1 MIKKY
6 SLCTL
11 AVCSALSGLSA
22 YAADDNYQL
31 EQVLMMSRHNL
42 RAPLADN
49 GSVLAQSTKKK
60 WPQWDVPGGQLTT
73 KGGVLEVYMGRYTRE
88 WLAQQGL
95 IKDNECPGSD
105 EVYAYANSLQR
116 TVATAQFFITGA
128 FPGCDVPVSHQDEM
142 GTMDPVFNPVI
153 TDGSEAFNKQ
163 ALTAMN
169 STAEKLTLKPAFQRL
184 EKIIDYK
191 NSPACDGKKQCDLSS
206 NNQNKFFAE
215 NGKEPTV
222 SGPLK
227 IGNSLVDAF
236 TLQYYEG
243 MPADQVAWGQIKT
256 PEQWQELSA
265 IKNAYQNTLFTSPE
279 VARDV
284 AAPLVDYIRSMLVD
298 EDKASAPK
306 VTLMVGHDSNIASL
320 LTALDFKAYT
330 LPDQNEQTPIGGM
343 IQFQR
348 WHDKKN
354 NQELVKVEYVYQSS
368 EQLRNATPLS
378 LDTPPKRVTLQMNGC
393 QTDANGFCPWD
404 QFTQVLNKAIAGT
417 PMAAA
422 QATANSDK
430 AAADKAAADKAA
442 QAKASADKAAA
453 DKAAADKAAAD
464 KGKAD
469 KAKASADKAA
479 ADKAAADKAAAD
491 KERAEKAKA
500 VADKAA
506 DKAKAEKAKAAA
518 DKAAKDKAATDKS
531 ANNAADKA
539 ATEKSA
545 NNAAGKAATEKSA
558 NNAADKA
565 ATDKSANNAT
575 DKAATDQPA
584 DSAAADKSAA
594 EAEQGTDKSN
604 KEKQPEPAQ
613 QANQPSS

>member
-6 SLCTL
+6 SLCAL
-11 AVCSALSGLSA
+11 AVCSALCGITA

-49 GSVLAQSTKKK
+49 GSILAQSTKKS
-60 WPQWDVPGGQLTT
+60 WPQWEVPGGQLTT

-95 IKDNECPGSD
+95 VKEGECPSSD
-105 EVYAYANSLQR
+105 DIYAYANSLQR

-128 FPGCDVPVSHQDEM
+128 FPGCDIPVSHQDEM

-153 TDGSEAFNKQ
+153 TNNSDAFNKQ

-169 STAEKLTLKPAFQRL
+169 GAAEKLSLKPAFQQL

-191 NSPACDGKKQCDLSS
+191 NAPACTGKKQCDLSG
-206 NNQNKFFAE
+206 NNHNQFTAE
-215 NGKEPTV
+215 NGKEPGV

-236 TLQYYEG
+236 TLQYYAGLPME
-243 MPADQVAWGQIKT
+243 QVAWGQIKT
-256 PEQWQELSA
+256 PEQWKALSA
-265 IKNAYQNTLFTSPE
+265 IKNSYQDTLFTSPE

-298 EDKASAPK
+298 EDKATAPK

-330 LPDQNEQTPIGGM
+330 LPDQNERTPIGGM

-348 WHDKKN
+348 WHDRKN

-368 EQLRNATPLS
+368 EQLRDATPLS

-417 PMAAA
+417 PVAAA
-422 QATANSDK
+422 QPQAAPAAAAPVENDRATAKALADKAAADKIAAEKAAQAKASAEK
-430 AAADKAAADKAA
+430 AAADKAAAQKAA
-442 QAKASADKAAA
+442 
-453 DKAAADKAAAD
+453 
-464 KGKAD
+464 
-469 KAKASADKAA
+469 
-479 ADKAAADKAAAD
+479 
-491 KERAEKAKA
+491 E
-500 VADKAA
+500 
-506 DKAKAEKAKAAA
+506 AKAAA
-518 DKAAKDKAATDKS
+518 DKAADEQAAKEKAARETAVKEK
-531 ANNAADKA
+531 AAPAAKTAADKNAVNAESEKAKA
-539 ATEKSA
+539 AA
-545 NNAAGKAATEKSA
+545 AQPQPAAG
-558 NNAADKA
+558 
-565 ATDKSANNAT
+565 
-575 DKAATDQPA
+575 
-584 DSAAADKSAA
+584 
-594 EAEQGTDKSN
+594 
-604 KEKQPEPAQ
+604 
-613 QANQPSS
+613 